1 MNIVILTGRTTSD
14 IELKKTP
21 NGISV
26 ATFALAVDRRKSE
39 EADFPTVVVWR
50 QLAEFAADHI
60 TKGRKLVITGELRT
74 RNYEDRE
81 GRRRK
86 VTEVHASRIEFA
98 DAKPPVQKAAEPGD
112 IQDEESILPSVCG
125 ISPSVTASPCH
136 LPRQREAR
144 AEPGDVQN
152 EEFAEISPGYGND
165 DLPF

>member
-1 MNIVILTGRTTSD
+1 MNIVILTGRTTRD

-21 NGISV
+21 SGVTV
-26 ATFALAVDRRKSE
+26 ATFALAVGRQKSE

-60 TKGRKLVITGELRT
+60 AKGRKLVITGELRT

-81 GRRRK
+81 GRRHK

-98 DAKPPVQKAAEPGD
+98 DAKPPVGGISPSVTAKAVPPPSSEGGKSPWSTGSGQVEARAEPGD
-112 IQDEESILPSVCG
+112 IQDEEF
-125 ISPSVTASPCH
+125 T
-136 LPRQREAR
+136 
-144 AEPGDVQN
+144 
-152 EEFAEISPGYGND
+152 EISPGYGDD